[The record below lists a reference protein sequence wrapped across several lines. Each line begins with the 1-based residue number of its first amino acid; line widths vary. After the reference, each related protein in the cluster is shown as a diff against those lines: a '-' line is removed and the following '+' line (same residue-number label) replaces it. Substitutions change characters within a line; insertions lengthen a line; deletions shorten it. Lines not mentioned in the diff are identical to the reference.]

1 MQKKKVPMR
10 KCLGCG
16 EQKEKRELV
25 RIVRDKDGELHVD
38 PGGKAAGR
46 GAYLCRSSDCLKK
59 AVNSK
64 RIEKSLETP
73 VGEEL
78 LRRLEEEL
86 SPDE

>member
-59 AVNSK
+59 AVKSK

>member
-46 GAYLCRSSDCLKK
+46 GAYLCRSTDCLKK
-59 AVNSK
+59 AVKSK
-64 RIEKSLETP
+64 RIEKSLETS